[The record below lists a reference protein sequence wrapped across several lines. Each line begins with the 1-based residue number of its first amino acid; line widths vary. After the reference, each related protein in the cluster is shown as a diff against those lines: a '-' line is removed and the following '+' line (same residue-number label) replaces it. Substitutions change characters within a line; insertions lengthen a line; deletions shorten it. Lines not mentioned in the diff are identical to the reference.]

1 MFTKENEVVLNTELA
16 PGDRWDNIQGACQ
29 DKCPV
34 PVPLV
39 PETLRNPSW
48 TLCYTKL
55 CKVGL
60 CMRSEPLKSYAIIQ
74 RYRVKRRKCALIH
87 EYRIFYSVS
96 ALQSR
101 IFTAGIRYCN

>member
-48 TLCYTKL
+48 TLSYTKL

-60 CMRSEPLKSYAIIQ
+60 CMRSEPLKSVCNYSEVQSKATKT
-74 RYRVKRRKCALIH
+74 RSHTLIPH
-87 EYRIFYSVS
+87 FLFYFRFAEQNIF
-96 ALQSR
+96 SR
-101 IFTAGIRYCN
+101 N